1 MSGSLLWIHSTVT
14 NVLVRDHLRM
24 QLEFP
29 HYFNKDFPATP
40 CWFVVGRPGLR
51 KHEAVRQAILDAK
64 LPCQVCPME
73 ISLDHE
79 KHGKC
84 MEHVRKIL
92 EAAEA
97 NPQATFVIVINQGH
111 LLCQSQFPG
120 VVEEFNAWPGML
132 RQKHP
137 NVVVVICCDIT
148 VRELPQP
155 TKIAYQYQ
163 QQVFFPS
170 PDEEWR
176 AMFFRKRFAEYAAFI
191 ADKPRIHV
199 SVSLDDDMFETLVES
214 SAYATVEELEGFVNK
229 VIRPTHK
236 VDREP
241 LVVINEEYCCRF
253 MVDKGGV
260 YSLSEADGYAQ
271 EQAFIMSAG
280 IQGIPPLR
288 ERTARTITNQE
299 LYDNGGVERNG
310 KKKPETP
317 HAGSARV
324 KQQMEEE
331 DNESK
336 LHDWGG
342 QRITFDKDGKE
353 VVLSDNLGKDVMLPV
368 EEEQEEPSKKRKKTK
383 KSTKKV

>member
-1 MSGSLLWIHSTVT
+1 
-14 NVLVRDHLRM
+14 
-24 QLEFP
+24 
-29 HYFNKDFPATP
+29 
-40 CWFVVGRPGLR
+40 
-51 KHEAVRQAILDAK
+51 
-64 LPCQVCPME
+64 
-73 ISLDHE
+73 
-79 KHGKC
+79 
-84 MEHVRKIL
+84 
-92 EAAEA
+92 
-97 NPQATFVIVINQGH
+97 
-111 LLCQSQFPG
+111 
-120 VVEEFNAWPGML
+120 
-132 RQKHP
+132 
-137 NVVVVICCDIT
+137 
-148 VRELPQP
+148 
-155 TKIAYQYQ
+155 
-163 QQVFFPS
+163 
-170 PDEEWR
+170 
-176 AMFFRKRFAEYAAFI
+176 MFFRKRFAEYAAFI

>member
-1 MSGSLLWIHSTVT
+1 
-14 NVLVRDHLRM
+14 
-24 QLEFP
+24 
-29 HYFNKDFPATP
+29 
-40 CWFVVGRPGLR
+40 
-51 KHEAVRQAILDAK
+51 
-64 LPCQVCPME
+64 
-73 ISLDHE
+73 
-79 KHGKC
+79 
-84 MEHVRKIL
+84 
-92 EAAEA
+92 
-97 NPQATFVIVINQGH
+97 
-111 LLCQSQFPG
+111 
-120 VVEEFNAWPGML
+120 ML

-299 LYDNGGVERNG
+299 LYDNGGVERN
-310 KKKPETP
+310 KKPQIAP
-317 HAGSARV
+317 ALPPARF
-324 KQQMEEE
+324 ES
-331 DNESK
+331 DESK

-383 KSTKKV
+383 KTTKKV